1 VCPTARMFSMTLV
14 SVCMCPTAMK
24 FLRSPV
30 YDDVGGEHT
39 VGTDVGVADC
49 QVRKNCVVPGNEQKK
64 APVKDALG
72 AILLAWGVGPSCRP
86 PPPHQQWRELR
97 HCGLPARPRWSGGL

>member
-64 APVKDALG
+64 GAREGRLG
-72 AILLAWGVGPSCRP
+72 SYSI
-86 PPPHQQWRELR
+86 
-97 HCGLPARPRWSGGL
+97 GLGSRA